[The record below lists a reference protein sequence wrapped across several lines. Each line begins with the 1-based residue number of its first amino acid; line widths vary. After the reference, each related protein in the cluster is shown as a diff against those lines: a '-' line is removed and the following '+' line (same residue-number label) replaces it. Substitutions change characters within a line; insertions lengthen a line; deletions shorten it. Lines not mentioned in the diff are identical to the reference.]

1 MIEGDYSKIGLFAS
15 LLVNT
20 LLCALLLYQSKEC
33 KEYERA
39 SNMWKDYSVSLENV
53 IMSNTQFM
61 LDFSESDFE
70 PFQRLASV
78 MLPEIVDYCGVIIPS
93 SPCQV
98 CISRLLDVLDQKTAQ
113 ECRTIIIFLPIAF
126 MKDFTAHFA
135 NIDEVH
141 LISYDIDAI
150 PYMKFS
156 GYDELVIYNS
166 VSNELRHYFK
176 TFKQFPN
183 MLNIII

>member
-1 MIEGDYSKIGLFAS
+1 MIEGSYFKIGFLAS

-20 LLCALLLYQSKEC
+20 LLCALMLLQSKEY
-33 KEYERA
+33 KE
-39 SNMWKDYSVSLENV
+39 SNNMWKEYSVSLENV
-53 IMSNTQFM
+53 IMSNAQFM
-61 LDFSESDFE
+61 LDFSKSDFE
-70 PFQRLASV
+70 PFQQLTSV

-98 CISRLLDVLDQKTAQ
+98 CISHLLDVLDQKTAQ
-113 ECRTIIIFLPIAF
+113 ECGTIIIFLPMAF

-166 VSNELRHYFK
+166 VSNELINFFK

-183 MLNIII
+183 LLNIII